1 MDKFLYDQ
9 AARIGTLIAT
19 RKEKESVE
27 TILNEIREKL
37 NGASDGSDAMAID
50 AGSSEDTVRE
60 VFLQCL
66 MFHGSKSFSHLLS
79 VVERYEELLLT
90 FPLQLFMMCLLT
102 GTCQS
107 CKLSMHFQKPRR
119 ILSRSWPRSGSE
131 TLSS

>member
-1 MDKFLYDQ
+1 MILWLSINGKGTSSGVTYVVDKFLYDQ
-9 AARIGTLIAT
+9 AARVGTLIAT

-27 TILNEIREKL
+27 TVLNEIREKL

-79 VVERYEELLLT
+79 VVERYEELL
-90 FPLQLFMMCLLT
+90 
-102 GTCQS
+102 
-107 CKLSMHFQKPRR
+107 
-119 ILSRSWPRSGSE
+119 
-131 TLSS
+131 